1 MTPEELKEIEERCNK
16 STPRPWFVFSDDL
29 IMRAVGVRGVFCRKH
44 GLLRD
49 HKLFEPVKATRDDEI
64 FVAFAQ
70 KDIPDLL
77 THIKELESRLPRW
90 IPKKERLPEESG
102 YYLCWNIG
110 AIESMIP
117 YADVYYFDKERQD
130 FEPDADLCISH
141 WQPLPKGPEE

>member
-16 STPRPWFVFSDDL
+16 ATPRPWFVFSDDL
-29 IMRAVGVRGVFCRKH
+29 IMRAVGARGVFCRKH

-49 HKLFEPVKATRDDEI
+49 HRLFEPVKATREDEI

-77 THIKELESRLPRW
+77 AHIKELESRLPRW
-90 IPKKERLPEESG
+90 IPVEERWPEKDGIYLVFDPTIYEIDVLWFVLEMSGLPTSKTKEEWET
-102 YYLCWNIG
+102 
-110 AIESMIP
+110 
-117 YADVYYFDKERQD
+117 V
-130 FEPDADLCISH
+130 SH

>member
-1 MTPEELKEIEERCNK
+1 MTTEELKEIEERCNK

-77 THIKELESRLPRW
+77 THIKELESRISEHERICSLRTLADGMNKLCPDLVEELIKRVNEYS
-90 IPKKERLPEESG
+90 KKR
-102 YYLCWNIG
+102 
-110 AIESMIP
+110 
-117 YADVYYFDKERQD
+117 R
-130 FEPDADLCISH
+130 
-141 WQPLPKGPEE
+141 

>member
-1 MTPEELKEIEERCNK
+1 MTKEELKAIEERCVELRK
-16 STPRPWFVFSDDL
+16 GGL
-29 IMRAVGVRGVFCRKH
+29 IDTEMVIQLSRLIGDVG
-44 GLLRD
+44 GLLDYIKDLERAHEILSD
-49 HKLFEPVKATRDDEI
+49 GYDQMKA
-64 FVAFAQ
+64 
-70 KDIPDLL
+70 
-77 THIKELESRLPRW
+77 HLESKIPRW
-90 IPKKERLPEESG
+90 IPATERLPEESG

>member
-49 HKLFEPVKATRDDEI
+49 HKLFEPVKATREDEI

-77 THIKELESRLPRW
+77 AHIKELESQAIRW
-90 IPKKERLPEESG
+90 IPVGEKLPEIKGDAFLAYDCDEESM
-102 YYLCWNIG
+102 W
-110 AIESMIP
+110 IESSTRFMTWNNVTHWAELP
-117 YADVYYFDKERQD
+117 APPKE
-130 FEPDADLCISH
+130 ESC
-141 WQPLPKGPEE
+141 